1 MKITS
6 RGVIFVAFLTFIWC
20 VLNEKFNIAVV
31 FTGILVSF
39 ITIYLLKVIQP
50 DVSKNYSYNISI
62 IRLLQFVLVMFKD
75 IYLSA
80 FRLSAIF

>member
-1 MKITS
+1 M
-6 RGVIFVAFLTFIWC
+6 
-20 VLNEKFNIAVV
+20 